1 MRRIGIMSP
10 PFTFSLWG
18 PVDYCQ
24 SGIPIVREVDSVAM
38 LDRINN
44 PADA

>member
-10 PFTFSLWG
+10 PSTFSLWD

-24 SGIPIVREVDSVAM
+24 SGIPIAREVDSVAM
-38 LDRINN
+38 LDRLND